1 MTFRGDPEFGASGFA
16 PLIAPR
22 GLMQSSRSVTPA
34 PEPSPWSAVYLEPK
48 QRDRACSHI
57 VHGKVSQF
65 KWKGCS
71 ALSIKTVFSGTL
83 NLQCGP
89 AAYRIE
95 PDTFLVL
102 NHGSEY
108 AVQVDPSEPVDG
120 LSVFFDEHLVQS
132 ELRRARKRLE
142 DTAYSSCADRLNSS
156 SFYERIHANAE
167 ILSTLRRIHACI
179 SNNCDAQTVRSLH
192 AELLEQLIDL
202 QIAQWT
208 EVEAVSAVRSVT
220 KEELYRS
227 LHRARDH
234 AYASL
239 DRTVSVDELAYVA
252 CLSTNYFLRSFRAL
266 FGLTPHQY
274 LIQCRLGRAQQLLLE
289 TDLGVSAICHRV
301 GFQSLGSFSW
311 LFKRRVGISPERFRR
326 KAYESEQNLKKVDQS
341 LANLAGLGHTLIG

>member
-1 MTFRGDPEFGASGFA
+1 MAFRGDPEFGATGFA
-16 PLIAPR
+16 PIITPR
-22 GLMQSSRSVTPA
+22 GLMHPHRGVTPA

-65 KWKGCS
+65 KWQGCS
-71 ALSIKTVFSGTL
+71 ALSIKTVFSGAL

-89 AAYRIE
+89 AAYRVE
-95 PDTFLVL
+95 PETFLVL

-108 AVQVDPSEPVDG
+108 AVHVDPSEPVDG

-132 ELRRARKRLE
+132 ELRQARRRME
-142 DTAYSSCADRLNSS
+142 GTALSHCADRLSAS
-156 SFYERIHANAE
+156 AFYERIHTSGP
-167 ILSTLRRIHACI
+167 ILATLRQIHACI
-179 SNNCDAQTVRSLH
+179 SNNCDAHTVRGLH
-192 AELLEQLIDL
+192 TELLKKLIDL
-202 QIAQWT
+202 QVAQWT
-208 EVEAVSAVRSVT
+208 EIEAVSAVRSVT

-234 AYASL
+234 AFASL
-239 DRTVSVDELAYVA
+239 DRSVSVDELAYVA

-274 LIQCRLGRAQQLLLE
+274 LIQCRLDRAQQLLIE

-326 KAYESEQNLKKVDQS
+326 KAHESEQNLKKVDES